1 VWLRDPAVACVPG
14 RGTVGRL
21 QLDRL
26 TPQAFA
32 KETALKF
39 VLLTLAAIV
48 SVTLGLLTVSP
59 THAAIH
65 EIVAAYCSGGDVG
78 VIGDDG
84 FLEPPGITDP
94 TAGNFAQPVLAS
106 GATTAP
112 DAGGV
117 IHISDKPNAKYPEG
131 TEVVDLTPPPPTS
144 LLNVSESDHPSA
156 EHCPGASD
164 LP

>member
-1 VWLRDPAVACVPG
+1 MKILLPAMAV
-14 RGTVGRL
+14 
-21 QLDRL
+21 
-26 TPQAFA
+26 
-32 KETALKF
+32 
-39 VLLTLAAIV
+39 IV
-48 SVTLGLLTVSP
+48 SVGLGLLTVGT

-65 EIVAAYCSGGDVG
+65 EIVAAYCSGGGVG

-84 FLEPPGITDP
+84 FLEPPGIIDP
-94 TAGNFAQPVLAS
+94 TEDNFARPVVAS
-106 GATTAP
+106 GATTEP
-112 DAGGV
+112 DADGV
-117 IHISDKPNAKYPEG
+117 IHISGKPNAKYPEG